1 MLGLVAFDWQNQIP
15 TYFYLSL
22 IFVYSLILLWGT
34 ITLSFQFF
42 GPAKCRGDWNSN
54 FVAITFDDGP
64 EPQATQQILEIL
76 KSSNATATF
85 FCIGKNVRDNPEI
98 IRQINE
104 SGHLIGN
111 HSFYHGSL
119 FDLQPRWKM
128 KSEIQNTNAV
138 IAEATGKQP
147 RFFRPPYG
155 VINPMLA
162 SAIKKTRMINVGWS
176 VRSFDTV
183 IKDKNKLLER
193 VTKKLKG
200 GDIILFHDRCK
211 QTIEILPELLA
222 FITKSGLKVESLDK
236 VIGEKA
242 YV

>member
-1 MLGLVAFDWQNQIP
+1 
-15 TYFYLSL
+15 
-22 IFVYSLILLWGT
+22 
-34 ITLSFQFF
+34 
-42 GPAKCRGDWNSN
+42 
-54 FVAITFDDGP
+54 
-64 EPQATQQILEIL
+64 
-76 KSSNATATF
+76 
-85 FCIGKNVRDNPEI
+85 
-98 IRQINE
+98 
-104 SGHLIGN
+104 
-111 HSFYHGSL
+111 
-119 FDLQPRWKM
+119 
-128 KSEIQNTNAV
+128 
-138 IAEATGKQP
+138 
-147 RFFRPPYG
+147 
-155 VINPMLA
+155 MLA

>member
-1 MLGLVAFDWQNQIP
+1 
-15 TYFYLSL
+15 
-22 IFVYSLILLWGT
+22 LILLWGT
-34 ITLSFQFF
+34 ITLSLQFF
-42 GPAKCRGDWNSN
+42 GPTKCSGDSNSN

-64 EPQATQQILEIL
+64 EPRATQQILEIL

-85 FCIGKNVRDNPEI
+85 FCIGKNVRDNPEV